1 MPNTYSN
8 SVKYKLCKIF
18 TTAIIS
24 SFFLTIGA
32 IVPQMVLSSGDL
44 RAKVDWELQALYQQN
59 QVNFFSSLANLLEGN
74 FQILVNDMAILKA
87 AEELTANENNKTGAV
102 VWPTQGNID
111 TRNWSLP
118 L

>member
-1 MPNTYSN
+1 M
-8 SVKYKLCKIF
+8 
-18 TTAIIS
+18 
-24 SFFLTIGA
+24 
-32 IVPQMVLSSGDL
+32 
-44 RAKVDWELQALYQQN
+44 
-59 QVNFFSSLANLLEGN
+59 NFFSSLANLLEGN

-118 L
+118 LSDLQDNREKYIPDPNYQIIEIPPAKPGAQYEYTGENYCLIWDEPFQDEPYTPNAG

>member
-44 RAKVDWELQALYQQN
+44 RAKVD
-59 QVNFFSSLANLLEGN
+59 
-74 FQILVNDMAILKA
+74 
-87 AEELTANENNKTGAV
+87 
-102 VWPTQGNID
+102 
-111 TRNWSLP
+111 
-118 L
+118 